1 MAGKYLSKEISFGHV
16 GLVEKALFAKH
27 LSVMLKS
34 GIPITEALEIASQ
47 SASGKLKFVLRDI
60 QKAVSTGRAFSAALG
75 DYPKVFGNLFF
86 HSVYAGEKS
95 GTLVE
100 NLEYVSIQLEKEKDI
115 VSKIRSALF
124 YPSIVFAAALV
135 LGFGIAFFILPKITP
150 IFEGLRVPLP
160 PTTRAL
166 IYISNSFQDHGGT
179 IFLSTF
185 GILFFLVW
193 LLRQRFVKP
202 VTHWVFLH
210 SPVMKKIVLSSNIA
224 RFARTLGTLL
234 KSGVGIE
241 EALEITGNTLGNVYF
256 RSSLVIASKRV
267 STGEK
272 LSGSIAQ
279 FKDLYP
285 VIVTR
290 MVRVG
295 EESGNLDE
303 ALLYVADFYEA
314 EVDAATKTLSAAV
327 EPVLLLFIGLV
338 VGGLALSIITPMYEI
353 TGNLRR

>member
-1 MAGKYLSKEISFGHV
+1 MAGKYLSSEISFGHV

-47 SASGKLKFVLRDI
+47 SASGKLKFVLTDI
-60 QKAVSTGRAFSAALG
+60 LKAVSTGRAFSDALG
-75 DYPKVFGNLFF
+75 DYPKIFGNLFF

-100 NLEYVSIQLEKEKDI
+100 NLEYVSIQLEKEKDM
-115 VSKIRSALF
+115 VSKVRGALF

-135 LGFGIAFFILPKITP
+135 LGFGVAFFILPKITP

-160 PTTRAL
+160 VTTRAL
-166 IYISNSFQDHGGT
+166 IYISHSFEDHGMA
-179 IFLSTF
+179 IFFITVGVLL
-185 GILFFLVW
+185 GLVW
-193 LLRQRFVKP
+193 LFRQRFVKP
-202 VTHWVFLH
+202 ITHWVFLR
-210 SPVMKKIVLSSNIA
+210 SPIIKKIVLGSNIA

-241 EALEITGNTLGNVYF
+241 EALEITGGTLGNVYF
-256 RSSLVIASKRV
+256 KSSLIASAKRV
-267 STGEK
+267 RTGEK
-272 LSGSIAQ
+272 LSGSLAQ
-279 FKDLYP
+279 FKNLYP

-303 ALLYVADFYEA
+303 ALLYVADFYET

-327 EPVLLLFIGLV
+327 EPALLLFIGLV

-353 TGNLRR
+353 TGNIHR